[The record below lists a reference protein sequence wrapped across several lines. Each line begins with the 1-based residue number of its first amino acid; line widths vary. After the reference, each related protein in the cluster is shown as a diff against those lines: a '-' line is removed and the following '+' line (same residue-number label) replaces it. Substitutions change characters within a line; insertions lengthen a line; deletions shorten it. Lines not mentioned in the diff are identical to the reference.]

1 MAYSRRTV
9 LKLVLGGAALS
20 QAACINLSPFGTRQ
34 PATSRSERL
43 DYGQLKIYYNDDV
56 VVYLT
61 REFHLVFK
69 DVEYHFKF
77 RKLPLAMLNK
87 AFATIGNVSVGT
99 VSDKGR
105 LAYGNAQSITLTFRA
120 DDLTAAEKQI
130 MASMKV
136 REDEAGGS
144 AYTNPLINHG
154 IVKAKQARYLTFIKL
169 SSDFNN
175 VYLNVTSPAGFF
187 DGALKPN
194 LIAPMRWD
202 IPLDAARAKQQQ
214 ETLSR
219 AKSPIKIGAD
229 GRVFYKGKLLRNLA
243 DDVTFVDIRT
253 RDHI

>member
-9 LKLVLGGAALS
+9 LKLVLGSAALG

-120 DDLTAAEKQI
+120 ADLTAAEKQI

-144 AYTNPLINHG
+144 AYTNPLINPG
-154 IVKAKQARYLTFIKL
+154 IVKAKQARYLK
-169 SSDFNN
+169 
-175 VYLNVTSPAGFF
+175 
-187 DGALKPN
+187 
-194 LIAPMRWD
+194 
-202 IPLDAARAKQQQ
+202 
-214 ETLSR
+214 
-219 AKSPIKIGAD
+219 
-229 GRVFYKGKLLRNLA
+229 
-243 DDVTFVDIRT
+243 
-253 RDHI
+253 